1 MVRRSMSDAL
11 EWRVYDIF
19 FFFDE
24 SGEILRRMG
33 LVEAIRPEI
42 DSEST

>member
-19 FFFDE
+19 FDE
-24 SGEILRRMG
+24 SGESLRRMG